1 MTASEQETR
10 RQIEN
15 CCKRQEVITEN
26 EKQANGK
33 NEKQGKKK
41 RYESI
46 NIRNEDME
54 NEEEKQV
61 SRWSHVGA

>member
-10 RQIEN
+10 RQIEDR
-15 CCKRQEVITEN
+15 CKRQEVIRGN

-33 NEKQGKKK
+33 KEKQE

>member
-1 MTASEQETR
+1 MTASEQEAR
-10 RQIEN
+10 RQIEER
-15 CCKRQEVITEN
+15 CRRQEVIRGN

-33 NEKQGKKK
+33 NGKHGKKK
-41 RYESI
+41 SV
-46 NIRNEDME
+46 NMRNEDME